1 MSTSLSLPA
10 IELRQVSAGYD
21 AEPVLHHV
29 SFTVRAGERVAVL
42 GANGAG
48 KSTLFRIIVRL
59 LPVKRGQVLIF
70 GEPVEAARTEIAY
83 LPQDVHPPARF
94 PATVFDVVMM
104 GRYRFLKRLRPP
116 SPDDRRAVRRALEQ
130 VRLAHLADQPITVL
144 SGGQRQRMFL
154 ARALAQEAR
163 ILLLDEPFRGVDV
176 GSQQVIQQ
184 TLEQLG
190 AQGVTVLLATHNLAL
205 ASLFDRVIILREGH
219 VVGDGSPATLLTTER
234 LMDIFDLVDV
244 PETIPLREQGEEENR

>member
-1 MSTSLSLPA
+1 MNTNFTPPA
-10 IELRQVSAGYD
+10 LELRQVSAGYD
-21 AEPVLHHV
+21 TKPVLHHI
-29 SFTVRAGERVAVL
+29 SFTVSTGERVAVL

-48 KSTLFRIIVRL
+48 KSTLFRVIVRL
-59 LPVKRGQVLIF
+59 LPVKRGKVLLF
-70 GEPVEAARTEIAY
+70 GEPVETARTEIAY
-83 LPQDVHPPARF
+83 LPQDVHLPARF
-94 PATVFDVVMM
+94 PATVSDVVMM
-104 GRYRFLKRLRPP
+104 GRYRFLKRLHPP
-116 SPDDRRAVRRALEQ
+116 SPDDRRAVRQALEL

-163 ILLLDEPFRGVDV
+163 VLLLDEPFRGLDV

-184 TLEQLG
+184 TLETLS
-190 AQGVTVLLATHNLAL
+190 AQGAAVLLATHNLAL

-219 VVGDGSPATLLTTER
+219 VVGDGPPATLLTAER

-244 PETIPLREQGEEENR
+244 PETIPLREQEEQNR